1 VALTPLGDNKLIQ
14 VELDP
19 QTRTAT
25 LTVKGPGSVKLERT
39 ADWYPLR
46 LARELDRAILDL
58 RQNQLDIGLW
68 VLKSKGDV
76 TAVLE
81 MDALLEKN
89 KDDWFVREVIAF
101 LGRSFSRLDL
111 SSRSMFAIIEKGSC
125 FAGTLLELV
134 FAADRSYMLDVED
147 GPQIALSSLNFGA
160 YRMANGRSRLETHF
174 CGEVPAF
181 SPGKILSTEQA
192 RTLGLVTSTPDDIDW
207 DDEVRIAI
215 EERASLSPDALTG
228 MEASLRFAGPETM
241 LTRVFG
247 RLTAWQNWIFQRPN
261 AVGEQG
267 ALKVYGT
274 GAKAKY
280 DWERV

>member
-1 VALTPLGDNKLIQ
+1 LTIQ
-14 VELDP
+14 
-19 QTRTAT
+19 
-25 LTVKGPGSVKLERT
+25 GPDAVKLERD

-46 LARELDRAILDL
+46 LARELERAFLDL
-58 RQNQLDIGLW
+58 RQNHLDIGLW
-68 VLKSKGDV
+68 VLKSSGNPQ
-76 TAVLE
+76 AVLE

-89 KDDWFVREVIAF
+89 RSDWFVREVIGY
-101 LGRSFSRLDL
+101 LRRTLSRLDV
-111 SSRSMFAIIEKGSC
+111 SSRSIFAIIEKGSC

-134 FAADRSYMLDVED
+134 LAADRSYMLEVED
-147 GPQIALSSLNFGA
+147 GPQIALSSMNFGS
-160 YRMANGRSRLETHF
+160 YPMANGLSRLETHF
-174 CGEVPAF
+174 CGEVPSLPQNELIA
-181 SPGKILSTEQA
+181 TEKA
-192 RTLGLVTSTPDDIDW
+192 RELGLVTSTPDDIDW

-247 RLTAWQNWIFQRPN
+247 RLTAWQNWIFNRPN

-274 GAKAKY
+274 GAKAKFN
-280 DWERV
+280 WERV